1 MHLRCYTIM
10 LGILLF
16 LLSVPLSMEA
26 FTVVIDAGHGGHD
39 YGAVGKKYNEKS
51 INLGVAL
58 KLGDMIKK
66 HHKDVKVVYTRDGD
80 YFKTLQQRADIANQA
95 HGDLF
100 ISIHTNSVDKRN
112 KNYYTINGS
121 ATYTLGLHKSADN
134 LAVAKRENSVMML
147 EDDFTTTYMG
157 FDPNSTESYIIFELS
172 QNKHMDLSIEFA
184 SEVQE
189 EMASTAKRKNN
200 GVRQAGFW
208 VLAKTGMPAVLIEL
222 EFICNP
228 NCEEFLGSENGQKK
242 FATSIYN
249 AFTKYKTSYE
259 HRTGGKM
266 SKPEKTVTRE
276 ESVEETDDSPA
287 VQNLEAG
294 VVEYRIQFLTSAKKL
309 KNNHR
314 EFKGVK
320 DIDSYVDGGLHKYVT
335 GSYPSIEDAQPRL
348 KEIKKKFPEAFIVKM
363 KDGKRVK

>member
-1 MHLRCYTIM
+1 MHLKCYILI
-10 LGILLF
+10 LGVVLSM
-16 LLSVPLSMEA
+16 LSVPLSMEA
-26 FTVVIDAGHGGHD
+26 FTVVIDPGHGGHD

-58 KLGDMIKK
+58 KLGEMIKK
-66 HHKDVKVVYTRDGD
+66 NHKDVKIVYTRDGD
-80 YFKTLQQRADIANQA
+80 YFKTLQQRADIANRAQ
-95 HGDLF
+95 GDLF

-112 KNYYTINGS
+112 RNYRTINGT

-184 SEVQE
+184 SEVQQ
-189 EMASTAKRKNN
+189 EMAITAKRKNN

-228 NCEEFLGSENGQKK
+228 NCEQFLGSESGQKK

-249 AFTKYKTSYE
+249 AFAKYKTSYE
-259 HRTGGKM
+259 HKAGGKVPQQN
-266 SKPEKTVTRE
+266 KETKAAEPEE
-276 ESVEETDDSPA
+276 DYEPESQEVDEQGSI
-287 VQNLEAG
+287 
-294 VVEYRIQFLTSAKKL
+294 EYRIQFLTSAKKL
-309 KNNHR
+309 RNNHR

-320 DIDSYVDGGLHKYVT
+320 DIESYVDGGLHKYVT
-335 GSYPSIEDAQPRL
+335 GSYASVDEAMPRL
-348 KEIKKKFPEAFIVKM
+348 KEIKKKFPEAFIIKM
-363 KDGKRVK
+363 KDGKRIK

>member
-1 MHLRCYTIM
+1 MRLKHYF
-10 LGILLF
+10 F
-16 LLSVPLSMEA
+16 LLGVVLSMISMPLSMEA

-39 YGAVGKKYNEKS
+39 YGAIGKKYNEKS

-66 HHKDVKVVYTRDGD
+66 NHKDVKVVYTRDGD
-80 YFKTLQQRADIANQA
+80 YFKTLQQRADIANKAQ
-95 HGDLF
+95 GDLF
-100 ISIHTNSVDKRN
+100 ISIHTNSVDKKNRN
-112 KNYYTINGS
+112 YRTINGT

-189 EMASTAKRKNN
+189 EMVLTAKRKNN

-228 NCEEFLGSENGQKK
+228 DCEQFLGSESGQKK

-259 HRTGGKM
+259 HRAGGKSTPKHKNDDKS
-266 SKPEKTVTRE
+266 SKHK
-276 ESVEETDDSPA
+276 VEEQESYDADDS
-287 VQNLEAG
+287 AG
-294 VVEYRIQFLTSAKKL
+294 LEYRIQFLTSGKKL

-320 DIDSYVDGGLHKYVT
+320 DVESYVDGGLHKYVT
-335 GSYPSIEDAQPRL
+335 GSYASLEEALPRL
-348 KEIKKKFPEAFIVKM
+348 NEIKKKFPEAFVVKM
-363 KDGKRVK
+363 KDGKRIK